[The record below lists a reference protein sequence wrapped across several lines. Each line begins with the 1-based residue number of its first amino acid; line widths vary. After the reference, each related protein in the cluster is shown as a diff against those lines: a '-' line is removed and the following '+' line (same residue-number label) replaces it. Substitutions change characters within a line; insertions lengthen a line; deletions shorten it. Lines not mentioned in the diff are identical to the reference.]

1 MSTRFF
7 AQVSLAFSFLLANN
21 SILANSDFSYMAADG
36 SPASGIH
43 ISGCANNC
51 QADIVIPEE
60 LDGFVVTGIGDSAF
74 LDQDISSI
82 TLPDSVISIGWEAFA
97 NNGINSLN
105 LPSSLQF
112 INEYAF
118 ENNQISLL
126 AFPATI
132 ESIGFGAFRNN
143 GLSNVT
149 FSDGITTIGQDAFAE
164 NLLYDVIIP
173 DSVTNLEW
181 GAFRDNQLTTVEISN
196 SILIIRTTT
205 FANNQL
211 TSVTIPESINLIES
225 SAFAS
230 NALTSIYFNGNRPQM
245 EPGAFASNPAL
256 SEIVYCSGTVGWP
269 GEPIEGITPT
279 SMACGHID
287 GGNGDGDGDG
297 ETFSNQ
303 FYSAME
309 LQNEFLSQTRPTS
322 IVNGFFEIGTDY
334 TGLDREILWRFPI
347 PSAGLLTGDDL
358 SVEIEIEE
366 KRNPCCRE
374 KDLFV
379 GISDGSKVLTYFNRA
394 NENNDFLFASEIN
407 NRILSANTLTVF
419 DETNLSNYVL
429 IYDFYNDSLDFT
441 ANGNPYSVDLNTYAL
456 DTSVPLNLVIAG
468 SEGNESFSIKSINI
482 SYPESAQSPPEDSGF
497 IYIPLED
504 GIEITAYQGISS
516 LNLSIPEE
524 IDGQTVTRIGYS
536 AFSDVPLNSI
546 TFPSTITSIADW
558 AFENSGLQTIF
569 FNGERPEIASTAFWN
584 NPIENIRYCYIGLG
598 WPGEPISGVT
608 PELDAACEDIP
619 INNMTWDFDAN
630 GSVGAL
636 SDGLLF
642 LRYVFGFR
650 GDDLTNGVISTDSP
664 LTPTEVE
671 SNLEDA
677 LIYADI
683 DGNGDIDALTDGLL
697 LMRYTF
703 NLRGNTLVENVIGPN
718 ALRASEAVI
727 ETYIAAFMP

>member
-1 MSTRFF
+1 LLE
-7 AQVSLAFSFLLANN
+7 SLSFL
-21 SILANSDFSYMAADG
+21 S
-36 SPASGIH
+36 
-43 ISGCANNC
+43 
-51 QADIVIPEE
+51 
-60 LDGFVVTGIGDSAF
+60 
-74 LDQDISSI
+74 
-82 TLPDSVISIGWEAFA
+82 
-97 NNGINSLN
+97 
-105 LPSSLQF
+105 
-112 INEYAF
+112 
-118 ENNQISLL
+118 
-126 AFPATI
+126 
-132 ESIGFGAFRNN
+132 
-143 GLSNVT
+143 
-149 FSDGITTIGQDAFAE
+149 GITTIGQDAFAE
-164 NLLYDVIIP
+164 NLLGTVHIP

-196 SILIIRTTT
+196 SILIIRAAT

-211 TSVTIPESINLIES
+211 TSVTISENINLIES

-230 NALTSIYFNGNRPQM
+230 NSLTQVFFRGNRP
-245 EPGAFASNPAL
+245 EIESDSFASNPAL

-287 GGNGDGDGDG
+287 GGDGDGDGDG
-297 ETFSNQ
+297 ETLPNQ

-322 IVNGFFEIGTDY
+322 IVNGFFEVGTDY

-394 NENNDFLFASEIN
+394 NENNDFLFASEN
-407 NRILSANTLTVF
+407 NDRIGSESTLIEF
-419 DETNLSNYVL
+419 AETNLSNYVL
-429 IYDFYNDSLDFT
+429 RYDFYNDSLDFT

-456 DTSVPLNLVIAG
+456 DTSVPLSLVIAG

-482 SYPESAQSPPEDSGF
+482 SYPESTQSPPEESGF
-497 IYIPLED
+497 IYIPLEN
-504 GIEITAYQGISS
+504 GIEITAYQGIPP
-516 LNLSIPEE
+516 LDLLIPQE
-524 IDGQTVTRIGYS
+524 IDGQTVIRIGYS

-642 LRYVFGFR
+642 LRYVFGVR
-650 GDDLTNGVISTDSP
+650 GDDLTKGVIRTDSP

-671 SNLEDA
+671 SNLEDV

-697 LMRYTF
+697 LLRYMFT
-703 NLRGNTLVENVIGPN
+703 LRGNKLSKDIVTPN
-718 ALRASEAVI
+718 ATRTSAADIEAYI
-727 ETYIAAFMP
+727 ESRMP

>member
-1 MSTRFF
+1 
-7 AQVSLAFSFLLANN
+7 
-21 SILANSDFSYMAADG
+21 
-36 SPASGIH
+36 
-43 ISGCANNC
+43 
-51 QADIVIPEE
+51 
-60 LDGFVVTGIGDSAF
+60 
-74 LDQDISSI
+74 
-82 TLPDSVISIGWEAFA
+82 
-97 NNGINSLN
+97 
-105 LPSSLQF
+105 
-112 INEYAF
+112 
-118 ENNQISLL
+118 
-126 AFPATI
+126 
-132 ESIGFGAFRNN
+132 
-143 GLSNVT
+143 
-149 FSDGITTIGQDAFAE
+149 
-164 NLLYDVIIP
+164 
-173 DSVTNLEW
+173 
-181 GAFRDNQLTTVEISN
+181 
-196 SILIIRTTT
+196 
-205 FANNQL
+205 
-211 TSVTIPESINLIES
+211 
-225 SAFAS
+225 
-230 NALTSIYFNGNRPQM
+230 
-245 EPGAFASNPAL
+245 
-256 SEIVYCSGTVGWP
+256 VGWP

-279 SMACGHID
+279 SMACGHI
-287 GGNGDGDGDG
+287 DG

-322 IVNGFFEIGTDY
+322 IVNDFFEVGTDY

-358 SVEIEIEE
+358 SVVIEIEE

-379 GISDGSKVLTYFNRA
+379 GISDGSKVLTYFNHA

-407 NRILSANTLTVF
+407 NRILSANRLTRF

-429 IYDFYNDSLDFT
+429 RYDFYNDSLDFI
-441 ANGNPYSVDLNTYAL
+441 ANGNPYSVDLNTHAL
-456 DTSVPLNLVIAG
+456 DTSVPLSLVIAG

-482 SYPESAQSPPEDSGF
+482 SYPESTQSPPEESGF
-497 IYIPLED
+497 IYIPLEN
-504 GIEITAYQGISS
+504 GIEITAYQGIPP
-516 LNLSIPEE
+516 LDLFIPQE
-524 IDGQTVTRIGYS
+524 IDGQTVIRIGYS

-546 TFPSTITSIADW
+546 TFPSTITSIAEW
-558 AFENSGLQTIF
+558 AFENSGLQTIT
-569 FNGERPEIASTAFWN
+569 FNGVRPEFASTAFWN
-584 NPIENIRYCYIGLG
+584 NPIENIRYCYRGIG

-608 PELDAACEDIP
+608 PELEAACVDTP

-697 LMRYTF
+697 LMRYAF

>member
-21 SILANSDFSYMAADG
+21 SVLANSDFSYMAANG

-43 ISGCANNC
+43 ISGCTNNC

-82 TLPDSVISIGWEAFA
+82 TLTDS
-97 NNGINSLN
+97 
-105 LPSSLQF
+105 
-112 INEYAF
+112 
-118 ENNQISLL
+118 
-126 AFPATI
+126 
-132 ESIGFGAFRNN
+132 
-143 GLSNVT
+143 
-149 FSDGITTIGQDAFAE
+149 ITSIGQDAFA
-164 NLLYDVIIP
+164 NNFLYSVAIP
-173 DSVTNLEW
+173 DSVTNLEI
-181 GAFRDNQLTTVEISN
+181 GAFSNNQLTTVEIPN
-196 SILIIRTTT
+196 SILLIRHAT
-205 FANNQL
+205 FENNQL
-211 TSVTIPESINLIES
+211 TSVTIPENITYVES
-225 SAFAS
+225 SAFAA
-230 NALTSIYFNGNRPQM
+230 NALTSIYFNGSRP
-245 EPGAFASNPAL
+245 EIESLAFAFNPDL
-256 SEIVYCSGTVGWP
+256 SLIYYCSGTAGWP

-287 GGNGDGDGDG
+287 GGDGDGDGDG

-309 LQNEFLSQTRPTS
+309 LQNEFLSQTRATS
-322 IVNGFFEIGTDY
+322 IVNDFFEVGTDY

-347 PSAGLLTGDDL
+347 SSAGLLTGDDL
-358 SVEIEIEE
+358 SVVIEVEE
-366 KRNPCCRE
+366 KRNPCCSE

-394 NENNDFLFASEIN
+394 NENNDFLFASAN
-407 NRILSANTLTVF
+407 NDRIGSESPLIVF
-419 DETNLSNYVL
+419 DETNLSNYIL
-429 IYDFYNDSLDFT
+429 RYDFYNDSLDFT
-441 ANGNPYSVDLNTYAL
+441 ANGNSYSVDLNTYEL

-482 SYPESAQSPPEDSGF
+482 SYPESAQSTPEDSGF

-504 GIEITAYQGISS
+504 GIEITAYQGIPS

-584 NPIENIRYCYIGLG
+584 NPIENIRYCYRGLG
-598 WPGEPISGVT
+598 WPGDPISGVT
-608 PELDAACEDIP
+608 PEFDAACEDIP
-619 INNMTWDFDAN
+619 INNITWDFDKN

-664 LTPTEVE
+664 LTPAEVE

-697 LMRYTF
+697 LMRYAF

>member
-21 SILANSDFSYMAADG
+21 SVLANSDFSYMAADG

-164 NLLYDVIIP
+164 NLLYGVIIP

-287 GGNGDGDGDG
+287 GGDGDG

-303 FYSAME
+303 LYSAME
-309 LQNEFLSQTRPTS
+309 LQNEFLSQTRATS
-322 IVNGFFEIGTDY
+322 IVNNFFEVGTDY

-358 SVEIEIEE
+358 SVVIEIEE
-366 KRNPCCRE
+366 KRNPCCGE

-394 NENNDFLFASEIN
+394 NENNDFLFASEN
-407 NRILSANTLTVF
+407 NDRIGNESPLIVF
-419 DETNLSNYVL
+419 AETNLSNYIL
-429 IYDFYNDSLDFT
+429 RYDFYNDSLDFT
-441 ANGNPYSVDLNTYAL
+441 ANGNPYSVDLNTYEL

-482 SYPESAQSPPEDSGF
+482 SYSESTQSPPEESGF
-497 IYIPLED
+497 IYIPLEN
-504 GIEITAYQGISS
+504 GIEITAYQGTSPFG
-516 LNLSIPEE
+516 LSIPEE

-536 AFSDVPLNSI
+536 AFSDVPLNSVA
-546 TFPSTITSIADW
+546 FPSTITSIADW

-569 FNGERPEIASTAFWN
+569 FYGERPEVASTAFLN
-584 NPIENIRYCYIGLG
+584 NSIANIIYSCTNVTG

-608 PELDAACEDIP
+608 PELEAACVDTP

-697 LMRYTF
+697 LMRYAF

-718 ALRASEAVI
+718 ALRSSAADIEAYI
-727 ETYIAAFMP
+727 ESHMP

>member
-1 MSTRFF
+1 MSKHIL
-7 AQVSLAFSFLLANN
+7 AQVALAFSFLLANN
-21 SILANSDFSYMAADG
+21 SVLANAEFSYMAADG
-36 SPASGIH
+36 YPGSGIH

-164 NLLYDVIIP
+164 NLLYGVIIP
-173 DSVTNLEW
+173 DSVTNLDW

-196 SILIIRTTT
+196 SILIIRAAT

-211 TSVTIPESINLIES
+211 PSVTISENINHIES
-225 SAFAS
+225 SAFEA
-230 NALTSIYFNGNRPQM
+230 NALTSIYFNGSRP
-245 EPGAFASNPAL
+245 EIESGAFAANPSL
-256 SEIVYCSGTVGWP
+256 SLIYYCSGTVGWP

-287 GGNGDGDGDG
+287 GGDGDGDGDG
-297 ETFSNQ
+297 ETLPNQ

-322 IVNGFFEIGTDY
+322 IVNGFFEVGTDY

-394 NENNDFLFASEIN
+394 NENNDFLFASEN
-407 NRILSANTLTVF
+407 NDRIGSESTLIEF
-419 DETNLSNYVL
+419 AETNLSNYVL
-429 IYDFYNDSLDFT
+429 RYDFYNDSLDFT

-456 DTSVPLNLVIAG
+456 DTSVPLSLVIAG

-482 SYPESAQSPPEDSGF
+482 SYPESTQSPPEESGF
-497 IYIPLED
+497 IYIPLEN
-504 GIEITAYQGISS
+504 GIEITAYQGIPP
-516 LNLSIPEE
+516 LDLLIPQE
-524 IDGQTVTRIGYS
+524 IDGQTVIRIGYS

-642 LRYVFGFR
+642 LRYVFGVR
-650 GDDLTNGVISTDSP
+650 GDDLTKGVIRTDSP

-671 SNLEDA
+671 SNLEDV

-697 LMRYTF
+697 LLRYMFT
-703 NLRGNTLVENVIGPN
+703 LRGNKLSKDIVTPN
-718 ALRASEAVI
+718 ATRTSAADIEAYI
-727 ETYIAAFMP
+727 ESRMP

>member
-1 MSTRFF
+1 MSIRFF
-7 AQVSLAFSFLLANN
+7 SQVSLAFSFLIANN
-21 SILANSDFSYMAADG
+21 SVLANSDFSYMAADG

-43 ISGCANNC
+43 ISGCTNNC

-82 TLPDSVISIGWEAFA
+82 TLTDSIISIGYEAFA
-97 NNGINSLN
+97 NNDINSLN
-105 LPSSLQF
+105 LPSSLQV
-112 INEYAF
+112 INDYAF
-118 ENNQISLL
+118 EGNQLEHLNLPESI
-126 AFPATI
+126 A
-132 ESIGFGAFRNN
+132 SIGFGAFRNN
-143 GLSNVT
+143 LLESLS
-149 FSDGITTIGQDAFAE
+149 FLSGITTIGQDAFAE
-164 NLLYDVIIP
+164 NLLGTVQIP

-181 GAFRDNQLTTVEISN
+181 GAFRDNQLTSVKISN
-196 SILIIRTTT
+196 SILIIRAAT
-205 FANNQL
+205 FENNQL
-211 TSVTIPESINLIES
+211 TSVTISENINHIES

-230 NALTSIYFNGNRPQM
+230 NSLTQVFFRGNRP
-245 EPGAFASNPAL
+245 EIESGAFASNPAL

-279 SMACGHID
+279 SMACGYID
-287 GGNGDGDGDG
+287 GGDGDSDG

-303 FYSAME
+303 LYSAME

-322 IVNGFFEIGTDY
+322 IVNDFFEVGTDY

-358 SVEIEIEE
+358 SVVIEIEE

-394 NENNDFLFASEIN
+394 NESNDFLFASEIN

-429 IYDFYNDSLDFT
+429 RYDFYNDSLDFT
-441 ANGNPYSVDLNTYAL
+441 ANGNPYSIDLNTYDL

-482 SYPESAQSPPEDSGF
+482 SYPESAQSTPEDSGF

-504 GIEITAYQGISS
+504 GIEITAYQGIPS

-536 AFSDVPLNSI
+536 AFSDVPLNGI

-558 AFENSGLQTIF
+558 AFENSGLQTII

-584 NPIENIRYCYIGLG
+584 NPIENIRYCYRGLG
-598 WPGEPISGVT
+598 WPGDPISGVT
-608 PELDAACEDIP
+608 PEFDAACEDIP
-619 INNMTWDFDAN
+619 INNITWDFDKN

-664 LTPTEVE
+664 LTPAEVE

-697 LMRYTF
+697 LMRYAF

>member
-7 AQVSLAFSFLLANN
+7 AQVSLAFYFLLANN
-21 SILANSDFSYMAADG
+21 SVLANSDFSYMAADG
-36 SPASGIH
+36 YPASGIH

-51 QADIVIPEE
+51 QPHIVIPEE

-82 TLPDSVISIGWEAFA
+82 TLPDSLIRIGWEAFA
-97 NNGINSLN
+97 NNGINSLI
-105 LPSSLQF
+105 LPSSLTF
-112 INEYAF
+112 INQYAF
-118 ENNQISLL
+118 ENNQITNLTIPPS
-126 AFPATI
+126 I

-143 GLSNVT
+143 SLDSVL
-149 FSDGITTIGQDAFAE
+149 FSEGITTIGQDAFAE
-164 NLLYDVIIP
+164 NLLNSVVIP

-181 GAFRDNQLTTVEISN
+181 SAFRDNQLTAVEISN
-196 SILIIRTTT
+196 SILIIHTAT
-205 FANNQL
+205 FESNQL

-225 SAFAS
+225 LAFAS
-230 NALTSIYFNGNRPQM
+230 NSLTEVFFRGNRP
-245 EPGAFASNPAL
+245 EIESGAFASNPAL
-256 SEIVYCSGTVGWP
+256 LEIVYCSGTVGWP
-269 GEPIEGITPT
+269 GAPIEGITPT

-287 GGNGDGDGDG
+287 GANGDGNGDGDGDG

-322 IVNGFFEIGTDY
+322 IVNDFFEVGTDY

-347 PSAGLLTGDDL
+347 PSAGLLTGDNL
-358 SVEIEIEE
+358 SVVIEIEE
-366 KRNPCCRE
+366 KRNPCCSE

-394 NENNDFLFASEIN
+394 NENNDFLFAAENNDRIGSESPLI
-407 NRILSANTLTVF
+407 VF
-419 DETNLSNYVL
+419 DETNLSNYIL
-429 IYDFYNDSLDFT
+429 RYDFYNDSLDFT
-441 ANGNPYSVDLNTYAL
+441 ANGNSYSVDLNTYDL

-504 GIEITAYQGISS
+504 GIEITAYQGIPS
-516 LNLSIPEE
+516 LDLSIPQE

-536 AFSDVPLNSI
+536 AFSDVALNSI
-546 TFPSTITSIADW
+546 DFPSTITSIADW

-569 FNGERPEIASTAFWN
+569 FYGERPEVASTAFWN
-584 NPIENIRYCYIGLG
+584 NSIANIIYSCTNVNG

-608 PELDAACEDIP
+608 PELEAACYD
-619 INNMTWDFDAN
+619 NWDFDKN
-630 GSVGAL
+630 GSMGAL

-697 LMRYTF
+697 LIRYAF
-703 NLRGNTLVENVIGPN
+703 NLRGNTLVKDVISPN
-718 ALRASEAVI
+718 ANRTSAADIEAYI
-727 ETYIAAFMP
+727 ESHMP

>member
-21 SILANSDFSYMAADG
+21 SVLANSDFSYMAADG

-82 TLPDSVISIGWEAFA
+82 TLTDSTISIGYEAFA
-97 NNGINSLN
+97 NNDINSLN
-105 LPSSLQF
+105 LPSSLQV
-112 INEYAF
+112 INDYAF
-118 ENNQISLL
+118 EGNQLEHLNLPESI
-126 AFPATI
+126 A
-132 ESIGFGAFRNN
+132 SIGFGAFRNN
-143 GLSNVT
+143 LLESLS
-149 FSDGITTIGQDAFAE
+149 FLSGITTIGQDAFAE
-164 NLLYDVIIP
+164 NLLGTVQIP

-196 SILIIRTTT
+196 SILIIRAAT
-205 FANNQL
+205 FENNQL
-211 TSVTIPESINLIES
+211 TSVTISENINHIES

-230 NALTSIYFNGNRPQM
+230 NSLNQVFFRGNRP
-245 EPGAFASNPAL
+245 EIESDSFASNPNL

-279 SMACGHID
+279 SMACGYID
-287 GGNGDGDGDG
+287 GGDGDSDG
-297 ETFSNQ
+297 ETFFNQ

-322 IVNGFFEIGTDY
+322 IVNDFFEVGTDY

-358 SVEIEIEE
+358 SVVIEIEE

-429 IYDFYNDSLDFT
+429 RYDFYNDSLDFT
-441 ANGNPYSVDLNTYAL
+441 ANGNPYSVDLNTYDL

-482 SYPESAQSPPEDSGF
+482 SYPESTQSPPEESGF

-504 GIEITAYQGISS
+504 GIEITAYQGIPS
-516 LNLSIPEE
+516 LDLSIPQE
-524 IDGQTVTRIGYS
+524 IDGQTVIRIGNS

-546 TFPSTITSIADW
+546 TFPSTITSIAEW
-558 AFENSGLQTIF
+558 AFENSGLQTIT
-569 FNGERPEIASTAFWN
+569 FNGERPEFDSTAFWN
-584 NPIENIRYCYIGLG
+584 NPIANIRYCYRGIG

-619 INNMTWDFDAN
+619 INDVTWDFDKN
-630 GSVGAL
+630 GSIRAL

-642 LRYVFGFR
+642 LRYVFGVR
-650 GDDLTNGVISTDSP
+650 GDDLTKGVIRTDSP

-671 SNLEDA
+671 SNLEDV

-697 LMRYTF
+697 LLRYMFT
-703 NLRGNTLVENVIGPN
+703 LRGNKLSKDIITPN
-718 ALRASEAVI
+718 ATRASATDIEAYI
-727 ETYIAAFMP
+727 ESHMP

>member
-1 MSTRFF
+1 MSKHIL
-7 AQVSLAFSFLLANN
+7 AQVTLALSCLLVNN
-21 SILANSDFSYMAADG
+21 SVTANSDFSYMAADG
-36 SPASGIH
+36 YPGSGIH

-82 TLPDSVISIGWEAFA
+82 TLPESVTSIGWEAFA

-105 LPSSLQF
+105 LPGSLQF
-112 INEYAF
+112 INDYAF
-118 ENNQISLL
+118 ENNQIDLL
-126 AFPATI
+126 TFPPSI
-132 ESIGFGAFRNN
+132 VSIGFGAFRNN
-143 GLSNVT
+143 SLDSVL

-164 NLLYDVIIP
+164 NLLGTVYIP

-196 SILIIRTTT
+196 SILIIRAAT
-205 FANNQL
+205 FENNQL
-211 TSVTIPESINLIES
+211 TSVTISENINHIES

-230 NALTSIYFNGNRPQM
+230 NSLTQVFFRGNRP
-245 EPGAFASNPAL
+245 EIESGAFASNPAL

-279 SMACGHID
+279 SMACGYID
-287 GGNGDGDGDG
+287 GGDGDGDG

-303 FYSAME
+303 LYSAME
-309 LQNEFLSQTRPTS
+309 LQNEFLSQTRATS
-322 IVNGFFEIGTDY
+322 IVNDFFEVGTDY

-358 SVEIEIEE
+358 SVVIEIEE

-394 NENNDFLFASEIN
+394 NENNDFLFASEN
-407 NRILSANTLTVF
+407 NDRIGNESPLIVF
-419 DETNLSNYVL
+419 AETNLSNYIL
-429 IYDFYNDSLDFT
+429 RYDFYNDSLDFT
-441 ANGNPYSVDLNTYAL
+441 ANGNPYSVDLNTYDL

-482 SYPESAQSPPEDSGF
+482 SYPESAQSTPEDSGF

-504 GIEITAYQGISS
+504 GIEITAYQGIPS

-546 TFPSTITSIADW
+546 TFPSTITSIAEW
-558 AFENSGLQTIF
+558 AFENSGLQTIT
-569 FNGERPEIASTAFWN
+569 FNGVRPEFASTAFWN
-584 NPIENIRYCYIGLG
+584 NPIENIRYCYRGIG

-608 PELDAACEDIP
+608 PELDAACVDIP
-619 INNMTWDFDAN
+619 INNITWDFDAN

-697 LMRYTF
+697 LMRYAF